1 MGSANWVPICLS
13 GYDASDIRRVVP
25 VPGLTGLA
33 ITSRRSH
40 NLMEPIDRLE
50 LFSVLKISSSSNLTP
65 QGSRHGELDRFRRAP

>member
-1 MGSANWVPICLS
+1 MGSANGVPICLS

-50 LFSVLKISSSSNLTP
+50 LFSVLKISSSSQP
-65 QGSRHGELDRFRRAP
+65 YAARFAAWRA